1 MAGRKIRKKLNS
13 THGTSIFFWNFIFHD
28 CLDSQYC
35 DAERGCDSSEKST
48 VRQTGRTELPD
59 MFQRSKAAE
68 E

>member
-1 MAGRKIRKKLNS
+1 MAGRKIRKKLEFYPWYL
-13 THGTSIFFWNFIFHD
+13 HLFWNFIFHD